1 MTNENDAISGH
12 HDFSPSKLQQFK
24 ECPGSY
30 KMQFG
35 LPDNPTPESDE
46 GTRIH
51 AAVATGD
58 LSGLNHAE
66 EELARGALEFLESIA
81 SGTEMK
87 CEMIRER
94 PVKVLA
100 PNGGM
105 LTEGTAD
112 VIVRWEDGHIE
123 VIDWKFGYRA
133 VPDASVNIQTAA
145 YALGAMQEFGVSE
158 CTAHIWQ
165 PRLKRHSVYT
175 FRKPEA
181 ILANIRGI
189 VSRCQSE
196 KVTLCPG
203 DACTYC
209 RAKGRCP
216 AFQSRFRAVAIAEPV
231 LPADDAALAELYE
244 RSKIA
249 EKYIAEIKKAVETRM
264 DANGGR
270 CAHLV
275 FKEIPGRREISD
287 ISQAHVMLDHL
298 LTPSEF
304 LSCCKASV
312 TGLVDAASAKLIAQA
327 SVRGDKLTKTKAKAE
342 IEELLEETI
351 TRANPTRQIV
361 GLEVQG

>member
-1 MTNENDAISGH
+1 MTNETAIITTH
-12 HDFSPSKLQQFK
+12 HDFSPSKLQQFAL
-24 ECPGSY
+24 CPGAF

-35 LPDNPTPESDE
+35 LPDVSTPESNE

-51 AAVATGD
+51 EAIASGD
-58 LSGLNHAE
+58 LSHLNITE
-66 EELARGALEFLESIA
+66 TELAQGALEFLEA
-81 SGTEMK
+81 VKSGTELK
-87 CEMIRER
+87 CEILKER
-94 PVKVLA
+94 PVKVVDLD
-100 PNGGM
+100 GKI

-112 VIVRWEDGHIE
+112 VIVKWEDGRLE
-123 VIDWKFGYRA
+123 VIDWKFGYKA
-133 VPDASVNIQTAA
+133 VPVASENIQTAA
-145 YALGAMQEFGVSE
+145 YALAAMQEYGASE
-158 CTAHIWQ
+158 CLAHIWQ

-189 VSRCQSE
+189 VSRCQAE

-231 LPADDAALAELYE
+231 LPADDESLAELYE

-270 CAHLV
+270 CAHLA

-304 LSCCKASV
+304 LGCCKASV
-312 TGLVDAASAKLIAQA
+312 TSLVDAGASKLVAEA
-327 SVRGDKLTKTKAKAE
+327 ATRGEKLAKTKAKAE
-342 IEELLEETI
+342 IEELLEECI
-351 TRANPTRQIV
+351 TRGNPTRQIV
-361 GLEVQG
+361 ALEA